1 MISCNLGEVRLI
13 GNKRLIKAE
22 LSTLIF
28 GLRHSKVLNNE
39 EIQELVDSA
48 LKQDLTM
55 GNDVPDESVDK
66 LKKIL
71 EILEG

>member
-1 MISCNLGEVRLI
+1 MISCNLGEVGLI

-28 GLRHSKVLNNE
+28 GLRHSEVLNNE

-55 GNDVPDESVDK
+55 GNDVTDEPVDK